1 MSRMDELAIREKFFY
16 SLARIHV
23 DYLNIKYTKYFSRL
37 AEDDLVKLKSKLAK
51 KYPQLGLDKLF
62 NGTVKSYKD
71 IKIHEPF
78 VMLLAQ
84 LIIEHETELDEYAIY
99 IMIKILLS
107 KK

>member
-1 MSRMDELAIREKFFY
+1 MSRMTELAIKEKFFY

-23 DYLNIKYTKYFSRL
+23 DYLNIKYTKHFSGF
-37 AEDDLVKLKSKLAK
+37 AENDLVKLNLRLVK
-51 KYPQLGLDKLF
+51 KYPAAGLDKLF
-62 NGTVKSYKD
+62 NGTVQSYKD
-71 IKIHEPF
+71 IRITEQF